1 MIKLRIEKPFKLDD
15 TVNCGQIFRFF
26 KQEDGSYD
34 IIIKDR
40 VINVYMDENYLCVSS
55 NNEENLEKI
64 VRAYFDLDNDYE
76 SVNEFLVNKDEK
88 IRAATEFSN
97 GLMMI
102 KQDPFETIM
111 SYIISTN
118 NGVPQ
123 IASALNNIAKNYGK
137 KVIFNDKEYY
147 LFPQYKDLKDV
158 SESDFRECKVGFRDK
173 YLKSMVDKLN
183 NNEIDLNSFYELN
196 TRDALNKFMENVGI
210 GPKVASCILLFA
222 YQKYDV
228 FPIDTWVKKVM
239 KSHYGIEGEAKIRE
253 FATKTY
259 GKYSGIAI
267 QYLFNYGRNSG
278 VISIKNKE

>member
-1 MIKLRIEKPFKLDD
+1 MIKIEVTKPFKLND
-15 TVNCGQIFRFF
+15 TVTCGQIFRFF
-26 KQEDGSYD
+26 PLDDGSFD

-40 VINVYMDENYLCVSS
+40 VINVYMEDSYLCVSS
-55 NNEENLEKI
+55 NNEDSLEEVVI
-64 VRAYFDLDNDYE
+64 NYFDLNNDYE
-76 SVNEFLVNKDEK
+76 VMNEFLIKNDEK
-88 IRAATEFSN
+88 IKSAVEFSS

-102 KQDPFETIM
+102 KQDPFETVM
-111 SYIISTN
+111 SYIISAN

-123 IASALNNIAKNYGK
+123 IASALNNIAKNYGE
-137 KVIFNDKEYY
+137 KVIFNEKEYY

-158 SESDFRECKVGFRDK
+158 TVEAFRNCKVGFRDK

-183 NNEIDLNSFYELN
+183 NNEIDLDEFYNLN
-196 TRDALNKFMENVGI
+196 TKEALDKFMENVGI

-239 KSHYGIEGEAKIRE
+239 KNDYEIEGEKNIRD

-267 QYLFNYGRNSG
+267 QYLFNYGRN
-278 VISIKNKE
+278 K

>member
-1 MIKLRIEKPFKLDD
+1 MIKIKIEKPFKLND
-15 TVNCGQIFRFF
+15 TVTCGQIFRFF
-26 KQEDGSYD
+26 PLDDGSFD

-40 VINVYMDENYLCVSS
+40 VINVYMEDDYLCVSS
-55 NNEENLEKI
+55 NKEENLKE
-64 VRAYFDLDNDYE
+64 VVMDYFDLNNDYD
-76 SVNEFLVNKDEK
+76 VMNEFLIKNDEK
-88 IRAATEFSN
+88 IKPAVEFSS

-102 KQDPFETIM
+102 KQDPFETVM
-111 SYIISTN
+111 SYIISAN

-137 KVIFNDKEYY
+137 KVIFNNKEYF

-158 SESDFRECKVGFRDK
+158 SCEEYRNCKVGFRDK

-183 NNEIDLNSFYELN
+183 NNEIDLEEFYSLDTN
-196 TRDALNKFMENVGI
+196 VALDKFMQNVGI

-239 KSHYGIEGEAKIRE
+239 KNDYEIEGEKNIRE

-267 QYLFNYGRNSG
+267 QYLFNYGRNS
-278 VISIKNKE
+278 

>member
-1 MIKLRIEKPFKLDD
+1 MIKIKIEKPFKLNE
-15 TVNCGQIFRFF
+15 TVTCGQIFRFF
-26 KQEDGSYD
+26 PLDDGSFD

-40 VINVYMDENYLCVSS
+40 VINVYMEDNYLCVSS
-55 NNEENLEKI
+55 NNEDNLEEVVI
-64 VRAYFDLDNDYE
+64 NYFDLDNDYD
-76 SVNEFLVNKDEK
+76 VMNEFLIKNDEK
-88 IRAATEFSN
+88 IKPAVEFSS

-102 KQDPFETIM
+102 KQDPFETVM
-111 SYIISTN
+111 SYIISAN

-123 IASALNNIAKNYGK
+123 IASALNNIAKNYGEK
-137 KVIFNDKEYY
+137 IIFNEKEYY
-147 LFPQYKDLKDV
+147 LFPRYKDLKDLSV
-158 SESDFRECKVGFRDK
+158 EAFRNCKVGFRDK

-183 NNEIDLNSFYELN
+183 NNEINLDEFYSLDTKE
-196 TRDALNKFMENVGI
+196 ALDKFMENVGI

-239 KSHYGIEGEAKIRE
+239 KNDYEIEGEKSIRE

-267 QYLFNYGRNSG
+267 QYLFNYGRN
-278 VISIKNKE
+278 K

>member
-1 MIKLRIEKPFKLDD
+1 MIKIKIEKPFKLND
-15 TVNCGQIFRFF
+15 TVTCGQIFRFF
-26 KQEDGSYD
+26 PLDDGSFD
-34 IIIKDR
+34 IVIKDR
-40 VINVYMDENYLCVSS
+40 VINVHMEDNYLCVSS
-55 NNEENLEKI
+55 NKEENLKE
-64 VRAYFDLDNDYE
+64 VVMDYFDLNNDYD
-76 SVNEFLVNKDEK
+76 VMNEFLIKSDKK
-88 IRAATEFSN
+88 IKPAVEFSK

-111 SYIISTN
+111 SYIISAN

-137 KVIFNDKEYY
+137 KVIFNDKEYF
-147 LFPQYKDLKDV
+147 LFPQYKDLKNISIEDY
-158 SESDFRECKVGFRDK
+158 RNCKVGFRDK

-183 NNEIDLNSFYELN
+183 NNEINLDEFYELD
-196 TRDALNKFMENVGI
+196 TKEALDKFMENVGI

-239 KSHYGIEGEAKIRE
+239 KNDYDIEGEKNIRE

-267 QYLFNYGRNSG
+267 QYLFNYGRNR
-278 VISIKNKE
+278 